1 MTSKMQTGLD
11 GESLAAEYLI
21 GKGYEILER
30 NCRYGRGEVDL
41 IVRKGNWLI
50 FVEVKTRST
59 KAFGFPE
66 EFVDKEKEE
75 SVFCVAEWYMEKISW
90 EGNVRYDIV
99 AVLGVGWEREVSHF
113 EDAFY

>member
-1 MTSKMQTGLD
+1 MQTGSD
-11 GESLAAEYLI
+11 GETLAAEYLI

-30 NCRYGRGEVDL
+30 NYRYGHAEVDL

-50 FVEVKTRST
+50 FVEVKTRSG
-59 KAFGFPE
+59 KSFGFPE
-66 EFVDKEKEE
+66 EFVDWKKEE
-75 SVFCVAEWYMEKISW
+75 NVFYVAEWYMEKIRW

-99 AVLGVGWEREVSHF
+99 SVLGVGWEREVMHF

>member
-1 MTSKMQTGLD
+1 MQTGID

-30 NCRYGRGEVDL
+30 NYRYGHGEVDL
-41 IVRKGNWLI
+41 IARKGIWLI

-66 EFVDKEKEE
+66 EFVDKAKEE
-75 SVFCVAEWYMEKISW
+75 SVFKVAEWYIEKIRW

-99 AVLGVGWEREVSHF
+99 SVLGVGLEREVMHL